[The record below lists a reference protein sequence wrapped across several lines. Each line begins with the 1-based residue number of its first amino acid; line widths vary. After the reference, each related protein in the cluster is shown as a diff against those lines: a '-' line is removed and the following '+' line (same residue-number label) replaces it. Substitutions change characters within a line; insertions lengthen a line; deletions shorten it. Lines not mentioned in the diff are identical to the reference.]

1 MRAGRLRHRVTIQKN
16 EIRQGELGEEINDW
30 VDIAT
35 VWAEVKAISGRELMA
50 SGSVYSEATIR
61 VWMRYR
67 DDVTT
72 VNTILYH
79 GANTRGT
86 AFDIV
91 AVIPDAKHTR
101 LELLCKGGVF

>member
-1 MRAGRLRHRVTIQKN
+1 MRAGRLRHRVTIQKS
-16 EIRQGELGEEINDW
+16 EQSRAPSGQVIDKW
-30 VDIAT
+30 VDAAT
-35 VWAEVKAISGRELMA
+35 VWAEVREISGRERLA
-50 SGSVYSEATIR
+50 SGAVFSEATVRI
-61 VWMRYR
+61 WMRHR

-72 VNTILYH
+72 ANIILYD